1 MTHLVKSKLTDIC
14 GYKQACKLSHTPVQI
29 CILPLLY
36 SFTIDII
43 NVSVAAA
50 VAAAHDDDDAAT
62 SHV

>member
-1 MTHLVKSKLTDIC
+1 MVTNKHVN
-14 GYKQACKLSHTPVQI
+14 SHTPVQI

-50 VAAAHDDDDAAT
+50 VAAAHDDDDAVT